1 MHWSIR
7 KIMWL
12 IRFSVLTLFRCI
24 LFPHNTIPKSL
35 ACSRCSVSETKRDRA
50 RFGSGCV
57 FYPTRFKPP
66 SFFHSSATIVPFVI
80 SLRLTNW
87 TPRPSRLLKL
97 ASSFRLNFNKFNTF
111 CVICRLA
118 FLFLISASLQKCVII
133 LIYATASSTENGTLA
148 FTLKRNGGCL
158 IKNSWKVVIHIHF
171 FFLIDTNCLLCGAFW
186 VAECIVCVYPFSY
199 QSDNGCNF
207 LCLEVLTLVQLH
219 FSFKQS
225 TSKM

>member
-1 MHWSIR
+1 M
-7 KIMWL
+7 
-12 IRFSVLTLFRCI
+12 IRFSVLTLFRSI

-50 RFGSGCV
+50 RFGSGYV

-66 SFFHSSATIVPFVI
+66 LFFHSSATIVPFVI

-87 TPRPSRLLKL
+87 TPRPSRLLKG

-118 FLFLISASLQKCVII
+118 FLFLKWVII

-171 FFLIDTNCLLCGAFW
+171 FFFDRYKLPPMRGFLGGRMHRLRL
-186 VAECIVCVYPFSY
+186 PF
-199 QSDNGCNF
+199 F
-207 LCLEVLTLVQLH
+207 V
-219 FSFKQS
+219 
-225 TSKM
+225 SKR